1 MTDQVT
7 TLLPLDT
14 DTGVGASTVAPK
26 YGDWGIDLSGRDL
39 SVKPGDN
46 FYRYANGTWDDKTTI
61 PPDRT
66 SFGNFAVLAMLSE
79 NRTRAIIETA
89 AAGKSNDPDAAKV
102 GAAYRAFMD
111 EALIN
116 ALDAKPLD
124 TDLAAIRAATT
135 HEALAV
141 LMAQGTHGFQ
151 PAIFGLGIDADQKNP
166 SRYAVYLGTGGLGLP
181 DRDYYLEASLADKKS
196 KYQAYIA
203 DMLNQIRWPQ
213 PEAAAK
219 AVVDYETAIAQASWS
234 RAESRDV
241 DKTYNPMS
249 QAELI
254 AAAPQFPW
262 KPALAAT
269 GLGSTDRFIATTNT
283 AIQKIAQIYANAS
296 VETLQ
301 AWAAFHVVDSAAPF
315 LSKRFDDAH
324 FAFYNQEL
332 AGQPEQRPRWKRAVD
347 FVNSVLGES
356 VGRIY
361 VAEYFPSQSKA
372 KMEALVGD
380 LQTALGARIQKL
392 EWMSPQTKARALEKL
407 SKLTVKIGYPVK
419 WRDYSAYSVAAD
431 DLYGDVARAA
441 AYGWNYELNR
451 LNGPVDKQEWGM
463 TPQTV
468 NAYYNPSNNE
478 IVFPAAM
485 LQPPFFDPNA
495 DPAVNYGGIGGVIG
509 HEMTHGFDDQGRK
522 SDGDGVLVDWWTP
535 EDAARFKVQADRL
548 GAQFSAYEPVPG
560 YHIQGAL
567 TMGENIADLGGLLL
581 ALDAYH
587 ASLKG
592 QVPPVLD
599 DVTGDQR
606 VFLAWAQVWRQ
617 KTRTEAIIELTKS
630 DPHSP
635 AQFRVIGPPRNND
648 GWYEAF
654 DVKPG
659 DTYYLAPDQRVR
671 IW

>member
-1 MTDQVT
+1 MTCRVATVSPPDIDAGGGGT
-7 TLLPLDT
+7 
-14 DTGVGASTVAPK
+14 TVAPT
-26 YGDWGIDLSGRDL
+26 YGAWGIDLSGRDL
-39 SVKPGDN
+39 SVRPGDN
-46 FYRYANGTWDDKTTI
+46 FYRYANGAWDDRTVI

-66 SFGNFAVLAMLSE
+66 SFGNFAVLAILSE
-79 NRTRAIIETA
+79 NRTRAIIEAA
-89 AAGKSNDPDAAKV
+89 AAGRLNDRDAAKV
-102 GAAYRAFMD
+102 GAAYNAFMD
-111 EALIN
+111 EARID
-116 ALDAKPLD
+116 ALDAKPAAA
-124 TDLAAIRAATT
+124 DLAAIRAAAT

-141 LMAQGTHGFQ
+141 LMAEGTHGFQ
-151 PAIFGLGIDADQKNP
+151 PAIFDLDIAADEKVP
-166 SRYAVYLGTGGLGLP
+166 SRYAVHLGTGGLGLP
-181 DRDYYLEASLADKKS
+181 DRDYYLDASLADKKA

-203 DMLNQIRWPQ
+203 DMLNQVGWPHAQ
-213 PEAAAK
+213 AAAK

-262 KPALAAT
+262 KQALAAT
-269 GLGSTDRFIATTNT
+269 GLGSTDRLIVTTDT
-283 AIQKIAQIYANAS
+283 AVPKIAQIYADAP

-301 AWAAFHVVDSAAPF
+301 AWAAFHLVDSAAPY

-324 FAFYNQEL
+324 FAFYNREL
-332 AGQPEQRPRWKRAVD
+332 VGQPEQRQRWKRAVD
-347 FVNSVLGES
+347 FVNGVLGEA
-356 VGRIY
+356 VGRSY
-361 VAEYFPSQSKA
+361 VAEYFPVQSKA

-380 LQTALGARIQKL
+380 LQTALGARIRKL
-392 EWMSPQTKARALEKL
+392 EWMSPQTKAKALEKL
-407 SKLTVKIGYPVK
+407 SKLTVKIGYPAK
-419 WRDYSAYSVAAD
+419 WRDYSTYSVAAD

-441 AYGWNYELNR
+441 AYEWNYELNR

-485 LQPPFFDPNA
+485 LQPPFFDPDA

-535 EDAARFKVQADRL
+535 EDAARFQVQADKL

-567 TMGENIADLGGLLL
+567 TMGENIADMGGLLL

-592 QVPPVLD
+592 QVPPILD
-599 DVTGDQR
+599 GITGDQR

-617 KTRTEAIIELTKS
+617 KTRTEAIIEQTKS
-630 DPHSP
+630 DPHAP

-648 GWYEAF
+648 GWYSAF
-654 DVKPG
+654 DVNPG
-659 DTYYLAPDQRVR
+659 EVYYLTPEQRVR